1 MTGKSFQSADSVWDA
16 WGAEVGVEV
25 RVGAGVIGE
34 YFLGFCVV
42 VGKDATAS
50 AGNICVGAPT
60 GMLMEVGFVSPVQAV
75 IKKQTNK
82 IRINRRF
89 IAFKYSGGK
98 LIIDE
103 ILCYTRS
110 MAYQGLLHKYG
121 TLLDLPL
128 YTSAS
133 AVSLLEGNTPLIKAD
148 NLARQ
153 LGGEFELFIKYEGL
167 NPTGSFK
174 DRGMT
179 AAVSEALG
187 RGATTV
193 ICASTGNTAASAA
206 AYAARAGMKSIV
218 LIPQGKVAAGKLAG
232 AIAYGA
238 QVIQIDGSFDDA
250 LTMVIEIT
258 NKHPIC
264 LVNSINPYRIEGQK
278 TSAFEICD
286 VLDSAPDWLCL
297 PVGNA
302 GNITS
307 YWAGF
312 KQYNQMKSTGLP
324 QVLGVQAAGS
334 APLVLGHPIE
344 NPETVATAIRIGK
357 PARGEQALQAAEES
371 KGRII
376 AATDD
381 QILEMQ
387 KTLARLEGIWVE
399 PASAAGLA
407 GLAIEIANGTLN
419 PKGKR
424 VVAICTGHGLK
435 DPEIITKDMQ
445 KPSIVPPKLEALEEV
460 ILA

>member
-1 MTGKSFQSADSVWDA
+1 MT
-16 WGAEVGVEV
+16 
-25 RVGAGVIGE
+25 
-34 YFLGFCVV
+34 
-42 VGKDATAS
+42 
-50 AGNICVGAPT
+50 
-60 GMLMEVGFVSPVQAV
+60 
-75 IKKQTNK
+75 
-82 IRINRRF
+82 
-89 IAFKYSGGK
+89 
-98 LIIDE
+98 
-103 ILCYTRS
+103 
-110 MAYQGLLHKYG
+110 YQGLLHKYG
-121 TLLDLPL
+121 HLLDLPS
-128 YTSAS
+128 YTRT
-133 AVSLLEGNTPLIKAD
+133 VSLLEGNTPLIKAEA
-148 NLARQ
+148 LARQ
-153 LGGEFELFIKYEGL
+153 LGGGFDLFIKYEGL

-179 AAVSEALG
+179 AAVGEASG

-250 LTMVIEIT
+250 LTMVVEIT
-258 NKHPIC
+258 NKLAIC
-264 LVNSINPYRIEGQK
+264 LVNSINPYRVEGQK

-286 VLDSAPDWLCL
+286 TLESAPDLLCL

-312 KQYNQMKSTGLP
+312 KQYNEVKSTGLP
-324 QVLGVQAAGS
+324 QVLGVQAAGA
-334 APLVLGHPIE
+334 APLVVGHPIE
-344 NPETVATAIRIGK
+344 KPETVATAIRIGK

-376 AATDD
+376 AATDE
-381 QILEMQ
+381 QILHMQ
-387 KTLARLEGIWVE
+387 KTLATLEGIWVE

-407 GLAIEIANGTLN
+407 GLAIEIESGTLN
-419 PKGKR
+419 VKGKR

-445 KPSIVPPKLEALEEV
+445 KPLIVPPKLEALEEV
-460 ILA
+460 ILG

>member
-1 MTGKSFQSADSVWDA
+1 MTDKP
-16 WGAEVGVEV
+16 
-25 RVGAGVIGE
+25 
-34 YFLGFCVV
+34 YLG
-42 VGKDATAS
+42 
-50 AGNICVGAPT
+50 
-60 GMLMEVGFVSPVQAV
+60 
-75 IKKQTNK
+75 
-82 IRINRRF
+82 
-89 IAFKYSGGK
+89 
-98 LIIDE
+98 LID
-103 ILCYTRS
+103 R
-110 MAYQGLLHKYG
+110 YG
-121 TLLDLPL
+121 HYLDLPPHAR
-128 YTSAS
+128 T
-133 AVSLLEGNTPLIKAD
+133 VSLLEGNTPLIRAD
-148 NLARQ
+148 SLSRQ
-153 LGGEFELFIKYEGL
+153 LGGGFELFIKYEGL

-232 AIAYGA
+232 SVAYGA

-250 LTMVIEIT
+250 LTMVIQIT

-286 VLDSAPDWLCL
+286 VLGSAPDWLCL

-312 KQYNQMKSTGLP
+312 KQYNEIKSTGLP
-324 QVLGVQAAGS
+324 QILGVQAAGS
-334 APLVLGHPIE
+334 APLVLGHPVD

-357 PARGEQALQAAEES
+357 PARGEQAIEAAEES

-376 AATDD
+376 AVTDD
-381 QILEMQ
+381 QILDMQ
-387 KTLARLEGIWVE
+387 KMLAKLEGIWVE
-399 PASAAGLA
+399 PASATGLA
-407 GLAIEIANGTLN
+407 GFANDITNGKLN

-435 DPEIITKDMQ
+435 DPDIITKDMQ
-445 KPSIVPPKLEALEEV
+445 KPQIVPPNLAALEEV
-460 ILA
+460 ILG

>member
-1 MTGKSFQSADSVWDA
+1 MT
-16 WGAEVGVEV
+16 
-25 RVGAGVIGE
+25 
-34 YFLGFCVV
+34 
-42 VGKDATAS
+42 
-50 AGNICVGAPT
+50 
-60 GMLMEVGFVSPVQAV
+60 
-75 IKKQTNK
+75 
-82 IRINRRF
+82 
-89 IAFKYSGGK
+89 
-98 LIIDE
+98 
-103 ILCYTRS
+103 
-110 MAYQGLLHKYG
+110 YQGLIHTYG
-121 TLLDLPL
+121 HLLDLPL
-128 YTSAS
+128 HTRT
-133 AVSLLEGNTPLIKAD
+133 VSLLEGRTPLIKAD
-148 NLARQ
+148 NLARH
-153 LGGEFELFIKYEGL
+153 LGGGFELFIKYEGL

-250 LTMVIEIT
+250 LTMVVEIT

-278 TSAFEICD
+278 TAAFEICD
-286 VLDSAPDWLCL
+286 ELGSAPDWLCL

-302 GNITS
+302 GNITA

-312 KQYNQMKSTGLP
+312 KQYSGLQSGLKSAFLP
-324 QVLGVQAAGS
+324 RLLGVQAAGA
-334 APLVLGHPIE
+334 APLVVGHAVE

-376 AATDD
+376 AVSDEK
-381 QILEMQ
+381 ILDMQ
-387 KTLARLEGIWVE
+387 KLLAKLEGIWVE
-399 PASAAGLA
+399 PASATGLA
-407 GLAIEIANGTLN
+407 GLAEEVAGNRLKVEGL
-419 PKGKR
+419 R
-424 VVAICTGHGLK
+424 VVAVCTGHGLK
-435 DPEIITKDMQ
+435 DAEIITREMR
-445 KPSIVPPKLEALEEV
+445 KPLVVPPRLEALEEAV
-460 ILA
+460 LGN